1 MQERFR
7 EMLFLLKKNATSL
20 AKDVNVSKTAILKIM
35 NGETLPSSKVL
46 IPLGEKLNININWLL
61 FGVGEMFMDTLVADA
76 PNALGDLRTGD
87 NQKTGE
93 VPSNIKECQKE
104 IKQLKQQLKDKDSLI
119 EEKNK
124 QIIEAKDEIIKLLK
138 TK

>member
-1 MQERFR
+1 MQERFG
-7 EMLFLLKKNATSL
+7 EMLFLLKKTATGLSREI
-20 AKDVNVSKTAILKIM
+20 DVSRTTITKILS
-35 NGETLPSSKVL
+35 GENQPSSKIL

-61 FGVGEMFMDTLVADA
+61 FGVGEMFMDSVITDDSKKSKNTTA
-76 PNALGDLRTGD
+76 
-87 NQKTGE
+87 Q
-93 VPSNIKECQKE
+93 SSIKECQKE

>member
-1 MQERFR
+1 MQERFG
-7 EMLFLLKKNATSL
+7 EMLFLLKKTATDL
-20 AKDVNVSKTAILKIM
+20 AREIDVSRTTISKIM
-35 NGETLPSSKVL
+35 SGENQPSSKIL

-61 FGVGEMFMDTLVADA
+61 FGVGEMFMDSAV
-76 PNALGDLRTGD
+76 TGD
-87 NQKTGE
+87 SQKNKTTAQGSVKDCE
-93 VPSNIKECQKE
+93 KE